1 MLRQE
6 RIDLATAEANRK
18 RLEAEAKILDNLEL
32 NDNVETKLKNMCGN
46 TILSELTL
54 VNFSSLTKNELV
66 GFVHVRKP
74 DMKISQMPK
83 KEKLEAAQNRGN
95 NLIKMAFDIRDQPNM
110 MREELQQETNN
121 EE

>member
-1 MLRQE
+1 
-6 RIDLATAEANRK
+6 
-18 RLEAEAKILDNLEL
+18 
-32 NDNVETKLKNMCGN
+32 MCGN

-66 GFVHVRKP
+66 GFVHVRKS

-83 KEKLEAAQNRGN
+83 KGKLEAAQNRGN